1 MSFVFPRP
9 RGGALAP
16 ALALALW
23 LLFSIG
29 LRPLALPDEGR
40 YAGVALEM
48 LHGDALQPTLDGL
61 PFFHKPPLL
70 YWLDLLPL
78 RLLGANGFAAR
89 CGPALLG
96 WLLGMA
102 LFLHLRRRH
111 GEAVARTGLLVL
123 ATSPLFFIGAQY
135 VNHDVG
141 VAACITAA
149 LLATLRAVEDPRRV
163 ALRWLMLGWLFCG
176 LGVLAK
182 GLIGI
187 VLPAAVIGP
196 WLLAQGRWRQVL
208 GLLHPAALLV
218 FAAVTLP
225 WMAAMQLRHPAF
237 FDYFIV
243 EQHFRRFTGTN
254 FNNRMPFWFFV
265 VVLPLLMLP
274 WTLWLAPA
282 LRRLRPVDPQTAFYA
297 WWIVVIVGFFS
308 LPESKLVGYV
318 MPALAPTAALLALA
332 LQQRSRATTRAG
344 WIAAAFCVAIVGV
357 FAWKSPG
364 SHRELARALAAGR
377 AAGDRV
383 VFVDDYFYDVP
394 FYADLAAPVIV
405 VSAWDDPDI
414 ARHDNWRK
422 ELADAARFTS
432 DQGRSTLW
440 TWDRV
445 ADLDCAPG
453 RVWLLAPAD
462 QVARLAALPGLK
474 SLRSERGVELL
485 VAPGR
490 ACGAP
495 S

>member
-1 MSFVFPRP
+1 MNSVPPRP
-9 RGGALAP
+9 RGRLLAP
-16 ALALALW
+16 ALMLALW

-29 LRPLALPDEGR
+29 ARPLLLPDEGR

-48 LHGDALQPTLDGL
+48 LRGDALQPTLDGL

-78 RLLGANGFAAR
+78 RLLGTNEFAAR
-89 CGPALLG
+89 CAPALFG

-123 ATSPLFFIGAQY
+123 ATSPLFFLGAQY
-135 VNHDVG
+135 VNHDIG

-163 ALRWLMLGWLFCG
+163 ALRWLVLGWMFCG

-208 GLLHPAALLV
+208 ALLHPAALLV
-218 FAAVTLP
+218 FGAVALP
-225 WMAAMQLRHPAF
+225 WMVAMQLRHPAF
-237 FDYFIV
+237 YDYFIV
-243 EQHFRRFTGTN
+243 EQHFRRFTGTD

-274 WTLWLAPA
+274 WTLWLVPA
-282 LRRLRPVDPQTAFYA
+282 LRRLRPVDPLLAFYA

-318 MPALAPTAALLALA
+318 MPALAPMAALLALV
-332 LQQRSRATTRAG
+332 LVERPRATRRAG
-344 WIAAAFCVAIVGV
+344 WIGAAFC
-357 FAWKSPG
+357 
-364 SHRELARALAAGR
+364 
-377 AAGDRV
+377 
-383 VFVDDYFYDVP
+383 
-394 FYADLAAPVIV
+394 
-405 VSAWDDPDI
+405 
-414 ARHDNWRK
+414 
-422 ELADAARFTS
+422 
-432 DQGRSTLW
+432 
-440 TWDRV
+440 
-445 ADLDCAPG
+445 
-453 RVWLLAPAD
+453 
-462 QVARLAALPGLK
+462 
-474 SLRSERGVELL
+474 
-485 VAPGR
+485 
-490 ACGAP
+490 
-495 S
+495 